1 MAVFRIVR
9 QRRLL
14 LNWIESRISSAVIPR
29 KYMSRV
35 IPVDLFNSRPSHF
48 INVPV
53 RAKTTATSTTLL
65 DSSTTSTCD
74 QDGVEHDSLDLTF
87 NDAKAAFRSKTT
99 AEIIRAYTVFQ
110 LCNVPYLVNNN
121 QKLMQIGR
129 KVLGKNLFHKLMKM
143 SFYGHFVAGENQVA
157 IQPQIQRLRSFGVK
171 AILDYSVEEDITEE
185 QAVTAEMEIV
195 RSCNPVAGTDTANDD
210 RGYAQYKADKGFADR
225 RTGVEAARTYFY
237 RNEAQCE
244 KNMEIFIQSIEAVSG
259 ATKGTGFAAIK
270 VTALGRPQL
279 LLHLSEA
286 IARVHKYVAAVT
298 GKEGYVQEQHI
309 KPDILAKRLEKL
321 GAKDVTVQSWL
332 KSTTYDNLG
341 LIHILP
347 WQGVVG
353 AHKKLREA
361 MKVPNL
367 STGQMQ
373 NLLPPLTDVEE
384 EMFNNMMRRL
394 HSIFKVA
401 TKLDVRV
408 MVDAEQTYLQPAI
421 SRLAMEMARIYNT
434 EKAIVFN
441 TYQCYLK
448 NALHYLTL
456 DLVQSERQN
465 FYFGCKLVRGA
476 YMNQERARA
485 KELNYEDPICS
496 DYDATSSNYE
506 NCLTECLRRIQ
517 QKKGTDRSNQFSIMV
532 ATHSEDT
539 IRFAIHKMKE
549 FGIQPADRVICFG
562 QLYGMCDQVSF
573 PLGQSGFSVYKYVP
587 YGPVDGVLPYLSRR
601 AQENS
606 DDDFFKDR
614 SLTYRKEN
622 TSLCNFMLL
631 KWLLTNFLVNNYDVN
646 NVNVMIVKWEHA
658 NLFV

>member
-1 MAVFRIVR
+1 MAVFRIVHH
-9 QRRLL
+9 RRLL
-14 LNWIESRISSAVIPR
+14 LNWIESRSRPSAVIPR
-29 KYMSRV
+29 KHPSRV
-35 IPVDLFNSRPSHF
+35 IQDLFDSGFGPSHL
-48 INVPV
+48 ISVPI
-53 RAKTTATSTTLL
+53 RAKTTAASTTLL
-65 DSSTTSTCD
+65 DSSTASSGE
-74 QDGVEHDSLDLTF
+74 QDVVVRDSLDLTF

-99 AEIIRAYTVFQ
+99 IEILRAYIVFK
-110 LCNVPYLVNNN
+110 LCNVSYLVNNN
-121 QKLMQIGR
+121 QKLMNLGR
-129 KVLGKNLFHKLMKM
+129 KVLGKTLFHKLMKM
-143 SFYGHFVAGENQVA
+143 TFYGHFVAGENQVA

-185 QAVTAEMEIV
+185 QAAKAEME
-195 RSCNPVAGTDTANDD
+195 SCNPVAGRDTDIDD
-210 RGYAQYKADKGFADR
+210 REGYVQYKAHEGFADR
-225 RTGVEAARTYFY
+225 RAGVGSARTYFY
-237 RNEAQCE
+237 MNEAQCE
-244 KNMEIFIQSIEAVSG
+244 KNMEIFIEAIEAVSG

-286 IARVHKYVAAVT
+286 IARVHKYVAAVS
-298 GKEGYVQEQHI
+298 GKEGYVQDQHI
-309 KPDILAKRLEKL
+309 KPDALVKRLERA
-321 GAKDVTVQSWL
+321 GAKDPTVQSWL
-332 KSTTYDNLG
+332 QSMTYDNLG

-367 STGQMQ
+367 STGEMQ

-408 MVDAEQTYLQPAI
+408 MVDAEQTYFQPAI
-421 SRLAMEMARIYNT
+421 SRLAMEMARIYNK

-448 NALHYLTL
+448 DALHYLSL
-456 DLVQSERQN
+456 DLEQSERQN

-476 YMNQERARA
+476 YMVQERARA
-485 KELNYEDPICS
+485 SELNYEDPICN
-496 DYDATSSNYE
+496 DYDATTANYE
-506 NCLTECLRRIQ
+506 QCLTECFRRIQ
-517 QKKGTDRSNQFSIMV
+517 RKLGTDKPKQFSIMA
-532 ATHSEDT
+532 ATHNEDT
-539 IRFAIHKMKE
+539 VRFAIQKMKE

-606 DDDFFKDR
+606 G
-614 SLTYRKEN
+614 
-622 TSLCNFMLL
+622 LL
-631 KWLLTNFLVNNYDVN
+631 KKIEKEKKLLSQEFKRRLYQGQLSYVPKGKYEP
-646 NVNVMIVKWEHA
+646 I
-658 NLFV
+658 